1 MKQNYY
7 FISLNTTF
15 PIEPYTLHKAN
26 KKGSSFLNFLLC
38 VAGTR
43 VELVTSG
50 L

>member
-1 MKQNYY
+1 MNSAFLFVPCGEK
-7 FISLNTTF
+7 I
-15 PIEPYTLHKAN
+15 
-26 KKGSSFLNFLLC
+26 KKGQPNIFELSFL

>member
-1 MKQNYY
+1 MNLFTRVYKQ
-7 FISLNTTF
+7 
-15 PIEPYTLHKAN
+15 
-26 KKGSSFLNFLLC
+26 KKRLSNLEVKKPLAV